1 MSISYQITL
10 HSPMGPRSGHLEL
23 PAVPECHL
31 AVVTLLGFRSQVT
44 AEQPVPGHY
53 CLKGQLDSVMGA
65 FDFEA
70 DLSPQDGQ
78 FDCIA
83 HTGKGNMRLTGVQA
97 GKEQIHG

>member
-1 MSISYQITL
+1 MSIPYHITL
-10 HSPMGPRSGHLEL
+10 HSPMGPRPGLLEL
-23 PAVPECHL
+23 PAVPEEHL
-31 AVVTLLGFRSQVT
+31 AVVTLLGFRSQIT

-70 DLSPQDGQ
+70 NLSPQDGQ

-83 HTGKGNMRLTGVQA
+83 HTGKGTMRLTGVQA